1 MTSPDQSPLVVY
13 RGSGKTGAFVWS
25 PFVTKLEARLRFAG
39 VPYKVGTGSPAS
51 APRGKIPY
59 VEIGSA
65 GEQLGDSAL
74 IIQRLVDDGTATDL
88 NARLSPAQR
97 AHDLAIRALLEDKV
111 YFYTAREKWCDNYA
125 IMRAGALA
133 AVPWP
138 AQWLVGLLAHRGV
151 ARTLDGQGAGRL
163 TDDEV
168 AAAKAEVWE
177 GVDALLGEARRAGAG
192 DGAPFWVLGGAGPT
206 EADATVFGFVAG
218 SLVCEAA
225 PTTAKIVRSY
235 PVVVE
240 YAERIHQKFFPD
252 YEKWD

>member
-1 MTSPDQSPLVVY
+1 MSPDPAPLVVY

-39 VPYKVGTGSPAS
+39 ISYKVGTGSPAS

-59 VEIGSA
+59 VEIGPA
-65 GEQLGDSAL
+65 EEQLGDSAL
-74 IIQRLVDDGTATDL
+74 IIQRLVTRRHSRRPQRPPIPRP
-88 NARLSPAQR
+88 ARPRPRDPR
-97 AHDLAIRALLEDKV
+97 AVRRQGILLHR
-111 YFYTAREKWCDNYA
+111 AREVV
-125 IMRAGALA
+125 RQLRR
-133 AVPWP
+133 
-138 AQWLVGLLAHRGV
+138 H
-151 ARTLDGQGAGRL
+151 ARGRL

-168 AAAKAEVWE
+168 AAAKA
-177 GVDALLGEARRAGAG
+177 D
-192 DGAPFWVLGGAGPT
+192 
-206 EADATVFGFVAG
+206 ADATVFGFVAG

-235 PVVVE
+235 PVVVK